1 MYIDQEARDKIIEI
15 TEEMQGVICK
25 LCIRLN
31 PHHRECPMCDE
42 KESFINAVNS
52 IPVDDSPKFK
62 AGDEVWWLHIDEIG
76 CGKLMEIRENRFSKE
91 VDIVSTSRF
100 VNLEYKFMF
109 KTEEEAKQALRDK
122 EK

>member
-1 MYIDQEARDKIIEI
+1 MYIDQEARDSLLESIKDIMADSYYVELKKKI
-15 TEEMQGVICK
+15 
-25 LCIRLN
+25 
-31 PHHRECPMCDE
+31 
-42 KESFINAVNS
+42 NS

>member
-1 MYIDQEARDKIIEI
+1 MGGAMYIDKEARDKIIEI

-52 IPVDDSPKFK
+52 IPVDDSPVNKSGNITLTEKENELLSMLYRALGIMNTPHSKQYNKFFK
-62 AGDEVWWLHIDEIG
+62 GLVEDL
-76 CGKLMEIRENRFSKE
+76 R
-91 VDIVSTSRF
+91 
-100 VNLEYKFMF
+100 KFL
-109 KTEEEAKQALRDK
+109 KIKI
-122 EK
+122 

>member
-1 MYIDQEARDKIIEI
+1 
-15 TEEMQGVICK
+15 
-25 LCIRLN
+25 
-31 PHHRECPMCDE
+31 
-42 KESFINAVNS
+42 
-52 IPVDDSPKFK
+52 
-62 AGDEVWWLHIDEIG
+62 
-76 CGKLMEIRENRFSKE
+76 MEIRENRFSKE